1 MPIFVTLAKLTPA
14 GAKDIK
20 SQPMRLARGGEQAD
34 NLGVRTISFYALI
47 GDYDFIWTWE
57 APSDEIASQIL
68 LGWASQG
75 MVTTKTLKAFT
86 AQQFADIVSRMD

>member
-14 GAKDIK
+14 GAEDIK
-20 SQPMRLARGGEQAD
+20 NQPMRLTNGGAQAE
-34 NLGVRTISFYALI
+34 NLGVHTISFYALL
-47 GDYDFIWTWE
+47 GDYDYIWTWE

-68 LGWASQG
+68 LGWASEG

-86 AQQFADIVSRMD
+86 AQQFADIISRMD